1 LKMYQDMKGYAD
13 ELESAFNGLHGRY
26 TKLKEY
32 YTASDANNQV
42 SFRIFMCVCVCV
54 YTYTHTY
61 AYHTKPALNA
71 AASLLSMPLHLRSQ
85 LRRRRSLL
93 LLLQAC
99 SQSSCGCRRTC
110 LNRICVRVC
119 VLWQVLSKNLL
130 EANELLK
137 SHQTQL
143 KATQDKMKA
152 LEDHHIAGKK

>member
-1 LKMYQDMKGYAD
+1 MKGYAD

-42 SFRIFMCVCVCV
+42 SFVVFIYLCI
-54 YTYTHTY
+54 Y
-61 AYHTKPALNA
+61 
-71 AASLLSMPLHLRSQ
+71 SMRCLPYN
-85 LRRRRSLL
+85 
-93 LLLQAC
+93 AC
-99 SQSSCGCRRTC
+99 SQSSCGRRRTC
-110 LNRICVRVC
+110 LNRICVC

-143 KATQDKMKA
+143 KSTQDKMKA
-152 LEDHHIAGKK
+152 LEDHLIAGQNKIK